1 MFDSKKIQ
9 QTTEKLLNI
18 INRKEQTITIP
29 VLRPSLID
37 RLLRR
42 DARTFIL
49 RDMSLAQVAQFLAI
63 VESVDYEEFV
73 KLIKSSNSDV
83 ELLKKAKYFIDK
95 YKDVILKA
103 IAVALETSDVAWL
116 ERNLTADDLFR
127 LYSLVFERLN
137 LDDFFGILGL
147 LASVKE
153 KQQVHE
159 SNSDSMRS

>member
-1 MFDSKKIQ
+1 MSDNKKTQ

-29 VLRPSLID
+29 VLHPSLID